1 MAFHNPFLKDGQ
13 IRFPD
18 NGSLVRHVERWAK
31 VRGDKVAY
39 RFLDFSTERDGVER
53 DLNWADFSTRNRAV
67 GARLQQV
74 TEPGDRIAILC
85 PQNLDYLVGYGVDG
99 DDARTLLGGTAAE
112 KLAHTL
118 GRFSGGQ
125 NGRRLAVVEDGVQSA
140 DVARLAGVE
149 QRNGDA
155 ARVQGAVERDQVVE
169 VLRAQNG
176 DAITRLGDLL
186 QAGTHRA
193 VAGTEL
199 SPRHV
204 PFDTVAFGRVVQES
218 VGELVATHRRPSLDV
233 TNQAAVIGK
242 PDLSVLADERVM
254 ERHLTLLSDHTCP
267 GGQSPQV
274 PTDRRS
280 LSADPRTPNLRDR
293 TGALAFI
300 AGSWDGHPFTRVGMS
315 LTRPFRLADAY
326 HS

>member
-1 MAFHNPFLKDGQ
+1 M
-13 IRFPD
+13 
-18 NGSLVRHVERWAK
+18 
-31 VRGDKVAY
+31 
-39 RFLDFSTERDGVER
+39 
-53 DLNWADFSTRNRAV
+53 
-67 GARLQQV
+67 ARL
-74 TEPGDRIAILC
+74 
-85 PQNLDYLVGYGVDG
+85 
-99 DDARTLLGGTAAE
+99 
-112 KLAHTL
+112 
-118 GRFSGGQ
+118 GR
-125 NGRRLAVVEDGVQSA
+125 
-140 DVARLAGVE
+140 VE

-242 PDLSVLADERVM
+242 PDLSILADERVM
-254 ERHLTLLSDHTCP
+254 ERHLTLLSDHTCRGASPRRYRRTAAASRPTREPQTSEIVP
-267 GGQSPQV
+267 GRWRSP
-274 PTDRRS
+274 PDHGTD
-280 LSADPRTPNLRDR
+280 
-293 TGALAFI
+293 
-300 AGSWDGHPFTRVGMS
+300 TRLHG
-315 LTRPFRLADAY
+315 
-326 HS
+326 